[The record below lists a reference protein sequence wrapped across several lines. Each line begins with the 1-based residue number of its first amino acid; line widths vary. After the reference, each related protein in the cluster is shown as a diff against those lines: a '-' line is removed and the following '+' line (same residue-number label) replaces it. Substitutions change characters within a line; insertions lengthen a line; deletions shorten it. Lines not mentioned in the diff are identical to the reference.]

1 MSTPQIPAVS
11 VIIPAYR
18 VTAYISETIDSVLA
32 QNFADYEVIVVNDG
46 CPDSDALEH
55 VLRPYLG
62 RIVYLRKENG
72 GPSSARNAGMR
83 MARAPLVTLLDGDD
97 LLLPDYL
104 RVQTTFLEAHAETD
118 VVYCNGLVFGD
129 SDYAGR
135 KVMDFSPSRGPVTF
149 ESLVSCRCSVMTT
162 VLARKQALLGVGGFD
177 EGLRRAEDFD
187 LWVRLVHAGGRIAYH
202 ETPLFRYRRRP
213 SSLSTDEVAMRQS
226 ALEVLEKLGRTL
238 TLSAAE
244 QTALARAAESFRTD
258 VVYFR
263 MTQALHRHDAPTARS
278 ALRELQKVRWKL
290 KYALLGVAL
299 LCAPGLTLRL
309 ADRRVR

>member
-1 MSTPQIPAVS
+1 MNTPQTPAVS

-18 VTAYISETIDSVLA
+18 VTAYISQTIDSVLA

-46 CPDSDALEH
+46 CPDSDALEQA
-55 VLRPYLG
+55 LRPYLD
-62 RIVYLRKENG
+62 RIVYVRKENG

-83 MARAPLVTLLDGDD
+83 AARAPLVTLLDGDD

-104 RVQTTFLEAHAETD
+104 RVQTAFLEAHPDTD

-162 VLARKQALLGVGGFD
+162 VLARKQSLLGVGGFD

-202 ETPLFRYRRRP
+202 ETPLFRYRRRA

-226 ALEVLEKLGRTL
+226 ALGVLEKLGRTL

-244 QTALARAAESFRTD
+244 QTALVHAAESFRTD
-258 VVYFR
+258 IVYFR